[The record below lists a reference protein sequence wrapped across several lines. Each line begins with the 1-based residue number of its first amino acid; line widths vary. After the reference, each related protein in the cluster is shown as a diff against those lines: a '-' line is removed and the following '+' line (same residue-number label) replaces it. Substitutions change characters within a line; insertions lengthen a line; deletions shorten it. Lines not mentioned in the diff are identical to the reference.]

1 MRLHINIDHVATLR
15 NARGTSYPDPVALA
29 LLCENA
35 GADGITAHLREDR
48 RHIRDSDIQLLRRD
62 IKTRL
67 NLEMASTQEMANIA
81 ARVHPDAITLVPERR
96 EERTT
101 EGGLDVLVNHA
112 DIAAVA
118 AMCERE
124 NIKLSLFIVADEAQV
139 RQSSALGAAQIELHT
154 GEYCHRTGQARDDEL
169 DRLRRCAQ
177 LAAEL
182 GLEVAAGHGL
192 TLENLGHVVAIPQV
206 QELNIGHAVIS
217 DALILGIAESVRA
230 YRRAVS
236 SGMALRSTLPNPD

>member
-1 MRLHINIDHVATLR
+1 VRLHINIDHVATLR

-192 TLENLGHVVAIPQV
+192 TLENLEHVVAIPQV